1 MANEFR
7 LNMSEMTKAEARER
21 AIADLIENA
30 KAISR
35 GAEDWQ
41 FIENIE
47 LIGRYLRELDGEDID

>member
-1 MANEFR
+1 
-7 LNMSEMTKAEARER
+7 MSEMTREE
-21 AIADLIENA
+21 AIADLIELA

-41 FIENIE
+41 FIENIS

>member
-1 MANEFR
+1 
-7 LNMSEMTKAEARER
+7 MSEKTREE

-41 FIENIE
+41 FIENISR
-47 LIGRYLRELDGEDID
+47 IGMYLRKLDGED

>member
-7 LNMSEMTKAEARER
+7 LNMSEKTREE
-21 AIADLIENA
+21 AIADLIEHA

-41 FIENIE
+41 FIENIS